1 MGEIVLWI
9 IRAWLLT
16 ILGLLYGW
24 GLGFLCC
31 PRRMLALLFRLQG
44 GSKLENQKTW
54 KEMEEHFSKRGFLR
68 LRIMG
73 LITLLSTSFVV
84 LMWAR
89 MGIFDALF

>member
-1 MGEIVLWI
+1 MEEIVPGI
-9 IRAWLLT
+9 IRILFLVV
-16 ILGLLYGW
+16 LGLLYGW

-31 PRRMLALLFRLQG
+31 PRRMLALLFRLQR

-73 LITLLSTSFVV
+73 LITLISTSFVV